1 MPRFFFEIS
10 DGITEADAD
19 GIELA
24 GLDEARA
31 QAIKF
36 TGELLVHHSQ
46 DIWEGCDLRVEVF
59 DEGRFPLFAV
69 TVSAITVV
77 PGP

>member
-1 MPRFFFEIS
+1 MPQFFFDIS
-10 DGITEADAD
+10 NGIKEEDD
-19 GIELA
+19 YGIELA

-36 TGELLVHHSQ
+36 TGELLLHDSLE
-46 DIWEGCDLRVEVF
+46 IWEGCDLRVEVF
-59 DEGRFPLFAV
+59 SAARLPLFTV
-69 TVSAITVV
+69 TVSALTVV